1 MKKAEE
7 KARLN
12 QTAITNMDNKL
23 KAHGQ
28 QLSHLK
34 RMDNS
39 QNQLIKMQKEQE
51 IKLSEI
57 KQELEDQRYSSDVK
71 NKEREDIDSD
81 FTREQVRL
89 KSVTDHLDFQLH
101 KL

>member
-1 MKKAEE
+1 M
-7 KARLN
+7 
-12 QTAITNMDNKL
+12 KL
-23 KAHGQ
+23 KAEKHV
-28 QLSHLK
+28 HW
-34 RMDNS
+34 
-39 QNQLIKMQKEQE
+39 KEQE

-89 KSVTDHLDFQLH
+89 KSVTDHLDF
-101 KL
+101 

>member
-1 MKKAEE
+1 
-7 KARLN
+7 
-12 QTAITNMDNKL
+12 
-23 KAHGQ
+23 
-28 QLSHLK
+28 
-34 RMDNS
+34 
-39 QNQLIKMQKEQE
+39 MQKEQE

-89 KSVTDHLDFQLH
+89 KSVTDHLDF
-101 KL
+101 